1 MYDERD
7 MPEQA
12 FVRDLGILL
21 LCGFLGAWLA
31 FRRGQSVIVGYI
43 LIGAVLGPQA
53 LGVIADATL
62 IQALSELGIIL
73 LLFFLGVEFSVERLK
88 RVRTAVLLIG
98 VGELMANLSVGFL
111 VGSLLGWSPI
121 ERAFLAGIIAMS
133 SSGVVAKL
141 LIEWRRT
148 ANPEAE
154 ALMGIMIFED
164 FIAVLYLGVLSSFSG
179 DGARASSLTLG
190 FLKAIAFYALVL
202 GVGGRILPRALRL
215 ALRVR
220 SEELFG
226 LLWLALILLAGVA
239 ASFFG
244 LSPVAGAFLLGMIAP
259 TRESELGERIY
270 SRLEPFR
277 DVFLAL
283 FFLAFGMMLD
293 PQSLPRILPLVALI
307 VPLSILTELVIT
319 SSLAFLAGF
328 SAPVALAIGA
338 GMIPRGE
345 YSVLYAAF
353 GQRLGLLHPDLVQFT
368 GWYVFVMTL
377 LAPAFMKNTRSLY
390 RALRRIIPT
399 PIAFAGTLVST
410 TLRPMTMETSTRL
423 LSKRERYLAAVSA
436 MAMLALC
443 LSAFALRP
451 LWARA
456 MLLLIGGIVSAGL
469 SRTFRSA
476 LGRIETRGD
485 RSRFS
490 TLGVNPQHAAEY
502 TARLIRNGL
511 FVVLLMAVLWNEGRV
526 WVLALLPLFFL
537 IHVGLAWRV
546 PRMWS
551 LSGPRS
557 EGAGSGE
564 PPDPPPQLAAY

>member
-1 MYDERD
+1 
-7 MPEQA
+7 MPEHA

-21 LCGFLGAWLA
+21 LFGFLGAWFA

-53 LGVIADATL
+53 LGVIADVTL

-73 LLFFLGVEFSVERLK
+73 LMFFLGVEFSLERLK
-88 RVRTAVLLIG
+88 RVRAAVLLIG

-121 ERAFLAGIIAMS
+121 ERAFLAGIVAMS

-190 FLKAIAFYALVL
+190 FLKAIAFYALIL
-202 GVGGRILPRALRL
+202 GIGGRILPRALIL

-220 SEELFG
+220 SEELFV

-239 ASFFG
+239 ASSFG
-244 LSPVAGAFLLGMIAP
+244 LAPAAGAFLLGMSAP

-293 PQSLPRILPLVALI
+293 PQSLPRVFPLVAMI
-307 VPLSILTELVIT
+307 VPLSVLTELVIT

-328 SAPVALAIGA
+328 SAPVALAVGA

-345 YSVLYAAF
+345 YSLLYAAL
-353 GQRLGLLHPDLVQFT
+353 GKQLGLIHSDLFQFT

-377 LAPAFMKNTRSLY
+377 LAPAFMKNTRPLH

-399 PIAFAGTLVST
+399 PIAFAGTLVSA
-410 TLRPMTMETSTRL
+410 TLRPMTMETSTHL
-423 LSKRERYLAAVSA
+423 LSKREQYLAAVSA
-436 MAMLALC
+436 TAMLVLC

-456 MLLLIGGIVSAGL
+456 LLLLLGGIIVAIL
-469 SRTFRSA
+469 SRAFRPA
-476 LGRIETRGD
+476 LRHIEARVD

-490 TLGVNPQHAAEY
+490 APRADPQHAVEY
-502 TARLIRNGL
+502 TTHLLWSGVL
-511 FVVLLMAVLWNEGRV
+511 VVLLMSVLWNDAGP
-526 WVLALLPLFFL
+526 WALALLPLFL
-537 IHVGLAWRV
+537 LVQVGLAWRV
-546 PRMWS
+546 YRNWS
-551 LSGPRS
+551 YPESPVER
-557 EGAGSGE
+557 AGSGD
-564 PPDPPPQLAAY
+564 PSDPPPSLAAH